1 MMHRFWGD
9 CDPEYGSRYGYQSDP
24 VFSGFV
30 TKALK
35 IADEQI
41 AVCRRFVDTNPGWD
55 LVVASSMGQGP
66 IPYVPPV
73 GGLLALTEPDRLL
86 RALELSG
93 RPGLAMYPMCAIS
106 IGQAQKTLEA
116 ERKLASL
123 TDRSGRALL
132 SSFAVRG
139 ESLTFAAVTEDS
151 SGEIEPIVSAEF
163 PGRQWTLK
171 ELGFEVRDRLGGTNT
186 AYHIPDGILIHY
198 RPGIKPDD
206 TRRVVDLLDVAPS
219 LLVNLMGIEAPETM
233 RGRPRADV
241 LASAGS
247 LASDSVT

>member
-1 MMHRFWGD
+1 
-9 CDPEYGSRYGYQSDP
+9 
-24 VFSGFV
+24 
-30 TKALK
+30 
-35 IADEQI
+35 
-41 AVCRRFVDTNPGWD
+41 
-55 LVVASSMGQGP
+55 
-66 IPYVPPV
+66 
-73 GGLLALTEPDRLL
+73 
-86 RALELSG
+86 
-93 RPGLAMYPMCAIS
+93 MYPMCAIS